1 MDNGNFEKNKQQ
13 SDFLSFVVLVTIS
26 GRQENIKGYEVA
38 TKVFG
43 RSADFDPSTDPIVR
57 TANKL
62 RWALA
67 GITLHLVYMILLE
80 LIYQKVAKSYFF
92 QISSL

>member
-43 RSADFDPSTDPIVR
+43 RSADFDPSTDPIVSMQ
-57 TANKL
+57 ANKL
-62 RWALA
+62 RWPLA
-67 GITLHLVYMILLE
+67 GITLHLVYMK
-80 LIYQKVAKSYFF
+80 YGM
-92 QISSL
+92 